1 MLYDALINLLGE
13 DGADILARVLAAVL
27 ILILTALV
35 RRLVGVLAR
44 YGTHRLTRWTQSDWD
59 DRIAEALVP
68 PIRLLILVV
77 GVEIAALALNLPNP
91 FAYWL
96 RTVLN
101 TLVAYSI
108 FWALYRL
115 TEPVIAIAWALSR
128 RTVSDVALSQA
139 LEEKLSRVLV
149 QIVRALIIVLG
160 FAVVLESWGYD
171 VAGLVTGLGI
181 GGLAVALA
189 AQDTLAN
196 LFGYFVILAD
206 EPFRVGEY
214 IVFGDVSGTVE
225 HIGFRSTRLRAV
237 DQSLI
242 AVPNS
247 TLMNATIINWS
258 RLTKRRLKMT
268 LGLEYTSSPQQ
279 ILAVVQTIREM
290 LRAHEQVQADS
301 VIVQFVE
308 FNESSLDVLI
318 VCYMKVTAW
327 ADFQAAKQDINLRI
341 MRILAEH
348 GVGMA
353 FPTRTVFLE
362 HAQHAEPPSVAASEE
377 LPPEEPPS
385 AAVRDRPVPDDAEN

>member
-1 MLYDALINLLGE
+1 MLHDALIYLLGE
-13 DGADILARVLAAVL
+13 DGADVLARVLVAVL
-27 ILILTALV
+27 ILLLTWLL
-35 RRLVGVLAR
+35 RRLVGTLAR
-44 YGTHRLTRWTQSDWD
+44 YATHHVTRWTQSEWD
-59 DRIAEALVP
+59 DQIAEALMP
-68 PIRLLILVV
+68 PLRLLILIV
-77 GVEIAALALNLPNP
+77 GVEIAALALALPYP
-91 FAYWL
+91 FAHWL
-96 RTVLN
+96 RVTLN
-101 TLVAYSI
+101 TLVAYGI

-115 TEPVIAIAWALSR
+115 VAPVIAITWKLSR
-128 RTVSDVALSQA
+128 RTVQDVAFSEA
-139 LEEKLSRVLV
+139 LEQKLSRVLV

-242 AVPNS
+242 AAPNS
-247 TLMNATIINWS
+247 VLMNATITNWS
-258 RLTKRRLKMT
+258 RLTKRRLQMT
-268 LGLEYTSSPQQ
+268 LGLEYASSPQQ
-279 ILAVVQTIREM
+279 ILAVVQAVREM

-301 VIVQFVE
+301 VIVQFVA
-308 FNESSLDVLI
+308 FNESSLDVLM
-318 VCYMKVTAW
+318 VCYMKVSAW

-341 MRILAEH
+341 MRILDTH

-362 HAQHAEPPSVAASEE
+362 HVQHAEPPSVAASEDQ
-377 LPPEEPPS
+377 PTEEPPS
-385 AAVRDRPVPDDAEN
+385 AEATDRPVPDDAAN

>member
-1 MLYDALINLLGE
+1 MLHDALIDVLGA
-13 DGADILARVLAAVL
+13 DGADVLARVLAAVL
-27 ILILTALV
+27 ILALTWLV

-44 YGTHRLTRWTQSDWD
+44 YGTHRLTRWTDSEWD

-68 PIRLLILVV
+68 PLRLLIVVV
-77 GVEIAALALNLPNP
+77 GVEVAALALALPDP

-96 RTVLN
+96 RAVLN
-101 TLVAYSI
+101 TLVAYGI

-115 TEPVIAIAWALSR
+115 VAPVVAIMWALSR
-128 RTVSDVALSQA
+128 RTVHDVALSEA

-149 QIVRALIIVLG
+149 QIIRALIMVLG

-247 TLMNATIINWS
+247 TLMNATITNWS
-258 RLTKRRLKMT
+258 RLNKRRLKMT
-268 LGLEYTSSPQQ
+268 LGLEYASSPQQ
-279 ILAVVQTIREM
+279 ILAVVQAIREM
-290 LRAHEQVQADS
+290 LREHEQVQADS

-318 VCYMKVTAW
+318 VCYMTVTAW

-341 MRILAEH
+341 MRILDRH
-348 GVGMA
+348 GVGVA

-362 HAQHAEPPSVAASEE
+362 HVQRAEPPAIAVGEA
-377 LPPEEPPS
+377 PPRDEPPS
-385 AAVRDRPVPDDAEN
+385 AEVTDRPVPDDAAN

>member
-1 MLYDALINLLGE
+1 MLYDALIELLGE
-13 DGADILARVLAAVL
+13 DGADVLARLLAAVL
-27 ILILTALV
+27 ILALTWLV

-44 YGTHRLTRWTQSDWD
+44 YTTHRLTRWTESDWD
-59 DRIAEALVP
+59 DQIAEALVP
-68 PIRLLILVV
+68 PIRLLILVG
-77 GVEIAALALNLPNP
+77 GVEIAALALALPDP

-96 RTVLN
+96 RAVLN
-101 TLVAYSI
+101 TLVAYGI

-115 TEPVIAIAWALSR
+115 VAPVIAIAWALSR
-128 RTVSDVALSQA
+128 RTVRDAALSKA
-139 LEEKLSRVLV
+139 LEQKLSRVLV
-149 QIVRALIIVLG
+149 QIARALIMVLG

-171 VAGLVTGLGI
+171 VAGLVAGLGI

-258 RLTKRRLKMT
+258 RLAKRRLKMT
-268 LGLEYTSSPQQ
+268 LGLEYASSPQQ
-279 ILAVVQTIREM
+279 ILAVVQAIREM

-318 VCYMKVTAW
+318 VCYMTVTAW

-341 MRILAEH
+341 MRILDTH
-348 GVGMA
+348 GVGVA

-362 HAQHAEPPSVAASEE
+362 HVQHAEPPSVAVSEE
-377 LPPEEPPS
+377 LPAEEPP
-385 AAVRDRPVPDDAEN
+385 AAEATDRPVPDDAEN